1 MDIELSVDI
10 VHVRVYGSDGDDQI
24 ASDIAHGTVM
34 GKHDDDLVLAWGESI
49 GCGNGVAALANTF
62 VVNKLCWFFV
72 EAPKSIDFSVIDHP
86 EGDPD
91 NGSDNDEGDYR
102 EQERR
107 WVGHHADGFP
117 CERSQCKTNAI
128 AGYTLGEKRASRYL
142 DSPNDLTE
150 KREER
155 QDKVIDANL
164 RDRA

>member
-1 MDIELSVDI
+1 MNARLVLVLSMAP
-10 VHVRVYGSDGDDQI
+10 RVY
-24 ASDIAHGTVM
+24 
-34 GKHDDDLVLAWGESI
+34 
-49 GCGNGVAALANTF
+49 
-62 VVNKLCWFFV
+62 
-72 EAPKSIDFSVIDHP
+72 DFSVIDHP

-91 NGSDNDEGDYR
+91 NGSDNDGGR
-102 EQERR
+102 LSRTR
-107 WVGHHADGFP
+107 AAMVGHHADGFP

-155 QDKVIDANL
+155 QDKVIDANP